1 MKAAEPTFYALRF
14 VPAAIAVGAL
24 AFLLVPAR
32 GHAQQALQ
40 QVLWTAALPLDADGA
55 NKLDKLDA
63 GAAATRGVAYIDP
76 TAVTFARLEFLRRAP
91 GSTTKKAPVAT
102 PKLLGEPV
110 VVAGAVQA
118 TASADASETV
128 PARSTVTVAEAPK
141 LLGEAVV
148 VPDSV
153 AAAAPKLLGEPV
165 GPKLLGEPVVV
176 PVSATKGA
184 VKASSSS
191 FADMQQ
197 DHDRVLLARIEKKF
211 ELKKT
216 FRDQGISYPAA
227 ELFLRIFKRERELEV
242 WVREKDKPTFQM
254 LKKYPICAMAG
265 MLGPKR
271 AEGDGQTPEGFYFI
285 DGFNPSSDFH
295 LSLHLD
301 YPNRSD
307 QILNKG
313 GALGGNIFI
322 HGGCR
327 TEGCLAVTDDAIK
340 ELYWLSVEAR
350 NVGQKRIPVHIFP
363 ARLTDDEL
371 FRLTQV
377 FDEKPDFKRFWAN
390 LKPTYDYFETKREL
404 PLLNIDQKGQYR
416 IVEPAALANDS
427 VKPLTKRGGSN

>member
-1 MKAAEPTFYALRF
+1 MKAAESTFHALRF
-14 VPAAIAVGAL
+14 VTAAVAVGAV

-32 GHAQQALQ
+32 AHAQQALEQ
-40 QVLWTAALPLDADGA
+40 ALWTGAFHFDAASIKKPDASAPTKSTPGA
-55 NKLDKLDA
+55 KP
-63 GAAATRGVAYIDP
+63 R
-76 TAVTFARLEFLRRAP
+76 
-91 GSTTKKAPVAT
+91 
-102 PKLLGEPV
+102 LLGEPIV
-110 VVAGAVQA
+110 VPAAAQASVAAEVQA
-118 TASADASETV
+118 VV
-128 PARSTVTVAEAPK
+128 PAKNAVTAAEAPR

-148 VPDSV
+148 AADAVP
-153 AAAAPKLLGEPV
+153 AA
-165 GPKLLGEPVVV
+165 GPKLLGAPVVTAENPRLLGEAV
-176 PVSATKGA
+176 AAPGAVAPATRGA

-211 ELKKT
+211 ELKKL

-227 ELFLRIFKRERELEV
+227 QIFLRIFKRERELEV
-242 WVREKDKPTFQM
+242 WVRENGKPTFQM

-271 AEGDGQTPEGFYFI
+271 AEGDGQTPEGFYYI
-285 DGFNPSSDFH
+285 DGFNPASDFH

-307 QILNKG
+307 QLLNKG

-350 NVGQKRIPVHIFP
+350 NVGQTRIPVHIFP
-363 ARLTDDEL
+363 ARLTDEEL

-390 LKPTYDYFETKREL
+390 LKPTYDYFESKHEL
-404 PLLNIDQKGQYR
+404 PLLNVDAKGYYR
-416 IVEPAALANDS
+416 IVQPAALAGDS
-427 VKPLTKRGGSN
+427 VRPAVKPGGSN